1 MTAQPPTLTQQIE
14 AVAAAARRYVT
25 MAEQSIERGDELEA
39 IATAL
44 EAAAETLKTM
54 EFMRETLK

>member
-14 AVAAAARRYVT
+14 AVEAAARRYMA

-39 IATAL
+39 ISTAL
-44 EAAAETLKTM
+44 EAAAATLKTL